1 MEAFSFHNP
10 TKILFGKGQV
20 PHLGK
25 AMQKDGIRRPLLI
38 AGEGSIRRNGLYDAV
53 IFGLSAAGI
62 TPTEGWGVR
71 PNPRLDKVHE
81 LIALARENEVDAI
94 LGVGGGSVIDT
105 AKAVAAGYYLED
117 IWSAFQGTV
126 TIEKALPIYSVL
138 SLSGTGSEMNG
149 NAVIT
154 NTATQQKWGIGSRH
168 LYPRLSILDPSFQ
181 SSLSFRQT
189 ASGAMDAIAHIL
201 EYFFADGRAKVTLAM
216 NAAILKTIV
225 EMTDRLQVDAADY
238 EARANLAWASTMAL
252 NGMSEIGLIGGDWA
266 CHAIEHAFSAL
277 HPQIAHGE
285 GLAVIF
291 PAWIGFVSMRK
302 PELFCNWAREVW
314 GELNINR
321 ALHLF
326 RQKLGKWEMPT
337 SLRDL
342 SLKEEDLPRLVE
354 LVFFSGVQEIGG
366 IYKLNQADLKSLLM
380 LAF

>member
-10 TKILFGKGQV
+10 TKILFGKNQV

-25 AMQKDGIRRPLLI
+25 ELQKAGIRRPLLI

-53 IFGLSAAGI
+53 ISSLSLAGI
-62 TPTEGWGVR
+62 KPTEGWGVS
-71 PNPRLDKVHE
+71 PNPRLDKVYE
-81 LIALARENEVDAI
+81 LISVAREKEVDAV

-117 IWSAFQGTV
+117 IWSAFQGKS
-126 TIEKALPIYSVL
+126 TIQKALPIYTVL

-154 NTATQQKWGIGSRH
+154 NTATKQKWGIGSSL

-181 SSLSFRQT
+181 STLSFRQT

-201 EYFFADGRAKVTLAM
+201 EYFFADSRAKVTLAM

-225 EMTDRLQVDAADY
+225 EMTDRLQQDAADY

-277 HPQIAHGE
+277 YPKIAHGE

-291 PAWIGFVSMRK
+291 PAWIGFVSVRK
-302 PELFCNWAREVW
+302 PELFSAWAREVW
-314 GELNINR
+314 DDISINR

-326 RQKLGKWEMPT
+326 RQKLSQWGLPT

-342 SLKEEDLPRLVE
+342 SIKEEDLPRLVDI
-354 LVFFSGVQEIGG
+354 VFSSGAQEIGG
-366 IYKLNQADLKSLLM
+366 IYKLNQADLKSLLI

>member
-10 TKILFGKGQV
+10 TKILFGKGQI
-20 PHLGK
+20 PRLGK
-25 AMQKDGIRRPLLI
+25 ELQKDGVKRLLLI
-38 AGEGSIRRNGLYDAV
+38 AGEGSIRRNGLYTAV
-53 IFGLSAAGI
+53 LSSLSAAGI
-62 TPTEGWGVR
+62 SPIEGWGVS
-71 PNPRLDKVHE
+71 PNPRLDKVYE
-81 LIALARENEVDAI
+81 LIFLARENEIDAV

-117 IWSAFQGTV
+117 IWSAFQGKA
-126 TIEKALPIYSVL
+126 TIQKALPIYSVL

-154 NTATQQKWGIGSRH
+154 NTDTQQKWGLGSRH
-168 LYPRLSILDPSFQ
+168 LYPQLSILDPSYQ
-181 SSLSFRQT
+181 STLSFRQT

-201 EYFFADGRAKVTLAM
+201 EYFFADSRAKVTLAM
-216 NAAILKTIV
+216 NAAILKSIV
-225 EMTDRLQVDAADY
+225 EMTDRLQADGNDY

-277 HPQIAHGE
+277 HPAIAHGE
-285 GLAVIF
+285 GLAVLF
-291 PAWIGFVSMRK
+291 PAWIGFVSVRK
-302 PELFCNWAREVW
+302 PELFSAWAREVW
-314 GELNINR
+314 DDLSINR
-321 ALHLF
+321 SLHLF
-326 RQKLGKWEMPT
+326 RQKLSQWGLPS

-342 SLKEEDLPRLVE
+342 SIKEEELPRLVE
-354 LVFFSGVQEIGG
+354 IVFSCGATEIGG